1 MLEMGIV
8 VALGLVVMYARLSWR
23 KRIWINSNPLLM
35 DVLIFVV
42 LNILHWGTFSG
53 LMVAAVGALFCSIT
67 ISIARKWVGYVESGQ
82 YVPGWMNVRNK
93 L

>member
-8 VALGLVVMYARLSWR
+8 VALGLIVVYVRLGWR

-35 DVLIFVV
+35 DVAVFAF

-53 LMVAAVGALFCSIT
+53 VMVAAVGALFCSIT
-67 ISIARKWVGYVESGQ
+67 ISLARKWVGYVESGR
-82 YVPGWMNVRNK
+82 YVPGWMNVENM

>member
-8 VALGLVVMYARLSWR
+8 VALGLVMLYARLSWR

-35 DVLIFVV
+35 DVAVFIF
-42 LNILHWGTFSG
+42 LNVLHWGTFSG
-53 LMVAAVGALFCSIT
+53 LMVAAVGALFCSFT
-67 ISIARKWVGYVESGQ
+67 ISAARKLFGYIANGK
-82 YVPGWMNVRNK
+82 YVPGWSDVRGH